1 MSAPEVTTRR
11 LETALALSLG
21 LFAVGVQVHE
31 VFATVG
37 GWLTT
42 VLGIVVTLRR
52 PDAKEALQGW
62 RALDLFLIWSLLV
75 PLIAGHAPTG
85 SGAARLLDA
94 MMLPGAALACAVVSS
109 KALERIAWVA
119 GAVFLISCGAA
130 ALQYFGLWPKSETF
144 SMLWWAQVPTD
155 RVYEPVP
162 GRSDRFMAGGLLL
175 HRLRFANVTACLTV
189 LAAAGAFG
197 LSRHRWWFIAL
208 TVVGLVSVSVFP
220 HARAAA
226 VALVLGLLVVVW
238 LGAPDRKLALGA
250 TAAVVVVAALVI
262 ALVPSV
268 QRRFLSAFEGDGP
281 SDRTLLLEAG
291 LRAVKDAPVTGQ
303 GLGRFKPGDWL
314 PADAPEALKQHQ
326 GKAHNQ
332 FVTMA
337 AEAGLLAPALLLAA
351 LGLLAAR
358 AVKHLPHTTGAFGVL
373 VVFVALSA
381 LHDPL
386 FHAESSMALF
396 GALGAGVGLGRRP
409 PEPA

>member
-31 VFATVG
+31 VFATAG

-75 PLIAGHAPTG
+75 PLIAGHSPTG

-94 MMLPGAALACAVVSS
+94 MMLPGAALACAAVSA

-119 GAVFLISCGAA
+119 GSVFLLSCTAA
-130 ALQYFGLWPKSETF
+130 ALQHFGLWPKAETF
-144 SMLWWAQVPTD
+144 SMLGWAQVPTD
-155 RVYEPVP
+155 RVYETVP
-162 GRSDRFMAGGLLL
+162 GRTDRFMAGGLLL
-175 HRLRFANVTACLTV
+175 HRLRFANVTASLTL
-189 LAAAGAFG
+189 LAAAGAFR
-197 LSRHRWWFIAL
+197 LTRQRWWFAVL
-208 TVVGLVSVSVFP
+208 AVTGLVSVSIFP

-226 VALVLGLLVVVW
+226 VALVLGLLVVAW
-238 LGAPDRKLALGA
+238 LGASSRRLALGA
-250 TAAVVVVAALVI
+250 TAAVVVVATLVI

-268 QRRFLSAFEGDGP
+268 QLRFVRAFEGDE
-281 SDRTLLLEAG
+281 SSERQLLIEAG
-291 LRAVKDAPVTGQ
+291 LRAVRDSPLAGL

-314 PADAPEALKQHQ
+314 PPDAPEALQRHQ
-326 GKAHNQ
+326 GKSHNQ

-337 AEAGLLAPALLLAA
+337 AEAGVLAPVLFLAA

-358 AVKHLPHTTGAFGVL
+358 AVKRLPESTGAFGVL
-373 VVFVALSA
+373 VFFVALSA